1 MYMQVKEQEEVS
13 TPKKGKKRGPSRGIF
28 SETTKAELRAS
39 AGGFFTTMET
49 LYNMAPVKLVRLA
62 VVVWLG
68 YTSRKYAASFSEYCN
83 QLAHGMSNP
92 SLVFKAHLNNG
103 QVQKIYV
110 KKKKS
115 TNACKETLNY
125 SEVKKS
131 SDTLVV

>member
-1 MYMQVKEQEEVS
+1 MYVCMYVSYVYIYIYTHTHTHTHTHMQVKEQEEVS

-103 QVQKIYV
+103 QVHQKKREIY
-110 KKKKS
+110 
-115 TNACKETLNY
+115 
-125 SEVKKS
+125 
-131 SDTLVV
+131 

>member
-1 MYMQVKEQEEVS
+1 MSILISLSLFGHMQVKEQEEVS

-103 QVQKIYV
+103 QVQKQNV

-115 TNACKETLNY
+115 TNECKRTC
-125 SEVKKS
+125 
-131 SDTLVV
+131 